1 MSNTILLV
9 DDEPAVLSAIS
20 RSLRGESYEI
30 VSELSGEVAL
40 EQMEEQPF
48 KVVIS
53 DERMSR
59 MQGSEFL
66 SIVRKKYPG
75 TVRILLTGHASL
87 DAAMRAVN
95 EGGIYKF
102 LVKPWD
108 DKELKATVR
117 EAICKHDT
125 EQEAWRIFRTLQQ
138 KQHDVRLL
146 EMQHP
151 GISCLERDSEGSLI
165 LPDLSDEVLDT
176 LRRQCELAFVVGEPA
191 LSTTNQVRTMLLQK
205 FIEREP

>member
-30 VSELSGEVAL
+30 VCELSGEIAL
-40 EQMEEQPF
+40 ERMEQQPF

-87 DAAMRAVN
+87 DAAIRAVN

-108 DKELKATVR
+108 DKELKAAAR
-117 EAICKHDT
+117 EAISKHDT

-138 KQHDVRLL
+138 KQHDVTLL
-146 EMQHP
+146 EMQYP

-165 LPDLSDEVLDT
+165 LPDLSDEDLDV
-176 LRRQCELAFVVGEPA
+176 LRRQCELAFAAGGPA
-191 LSTTNQVRTMLLQK
+191 LTTTNQVRTMLLQK
-205 FIEREP
+205 FIEGEP